1 MLGVVGVDKEEGE
14 SYQRWDLIP
23 KIQMR
28 FRLDLMVMGLMR
40 F

>member
-14 SYQRWDLIP
+14 SYKCWDLID